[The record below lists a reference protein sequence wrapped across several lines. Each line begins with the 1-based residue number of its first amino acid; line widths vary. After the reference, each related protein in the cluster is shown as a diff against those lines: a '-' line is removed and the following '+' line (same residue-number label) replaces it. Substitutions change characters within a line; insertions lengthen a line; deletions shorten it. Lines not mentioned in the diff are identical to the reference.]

1 MCSKKFNPFKD
12 FQSDQIQRSSL
23 KEFTAHYACRK
34 ANLNLTLVAGTT
46 NGFIFQIISSLI
58 ESCGVCLTCL
68 DCNCTDSWEGKRH
81 ILPDIIVMGRC
92 GWPLEVWS
100 LCSLYVLL
108 MPLIH
113 CIRAFS
119 DNMATHKYVTW
130 KLHAKTY
137 LLKRRCVRTSSQ
149 KRATVVWFSQVTT
162 THEQPLIFAFFV
174 VPSGWQYSVFF
185 SYHPREETSPPVI
198 SKTSW

>member
-1 MCSKKFNPFKD
+1 MCCKKFNPFKD

-68 DCNCTDSWEGKRH
+68 DCNGTDSWEGKRH
-81 ILPDIIVMGRC
+81 ALPDIIEMEKC
-92 GWPLEVWS
+92 EWTLEVWS

-130 KLHAKTY
+130 KLYAKTY

-162 THEQPLIFAFFV
+162 IHEQPLIFSFFV
-174 VPSGWQYSVFF
+174 VPRGWQYSVFF

>member
-1 MCSKKFNPFKD
+1 M
-12 FQSDQIQRSSL
+12 QRGCL
-23 KEFTAHYACRK
+23 HC
-34 ANLNLTLVAGTT
+34 
-46 NGFIFQIISSLI
+46 NG
-58 ESCGVCLTCL
+58 
-68 DCNCTDSWEGKRH
+68 TDSWEGKRH
-81 ILPDIIVMGRC
+81 ILSDIIVMGKCER
-92 GWPLEVWS
+92 PLKLWS
-100 LCSLYVLL
+100 LCLLYVLL

-149 KRATVVWFSQVTT
+149 KRATAVWFSQVTT

-174 VPSGWQYSVFF
+174 VPREVDSTQFF
-185 SYHPREETSPPVI
+185 FLPSQRGDKSSSNKQNILVMSLFNTLVMI
-198 SKTSW
+198 FIC

>member
-12 FQSDQIQRSSL
+12 FQSDQIQRSSR
-23 KEFTAHYACRK
+23 KIFTAHYACRN
-34 ANLNLTLVAGTT
+34 AALNLTPVMGTT

-58 ESCGVCLTCL
+58 ESCGVRLTCL

-81 ILPDIIVMGRC
+81 ALPDVIVMGRC

-100 LCSLYVLL
+100 LCLLYVLL

-113 CIRAFS
+113 SLRAFS

-130 KLHAKTY
+130 KLHVKTY
-137 LLKRRCVRTSSQ
+137 RILFTVNKIQLICLKEDVLGLLLSREPL
-149 KRATVVWFSQVTT
+149 WFDSRKW
-162 THEQPLIFAFFV
+162 P
-174 VPSGWQYSVFF
+174 PSMSN
-185 SYHPREETSPPVI
+185 H
-198 SKTSW
+198 

>member
-1 MCSKKFNPFKD
+1 MCCKKFNPFKD
-12 FQSDQIQRSSL
+12 FQSDQIQRSSR
-23 KEFTAHYACRK
+23 KIFTAHYACRN
-34 ANLNLTLVAGTT
+34 AALNLTPVTGTT
-46 NGFIFQIISSLI
+46 NGFIFQIINSLI
-58 ESCGVCLTCL
+58 ESWGVRLTCL
-68 DCNCTDSWEGKRH
+68 DCNGTDSWEGKRH
-81 ILPDIIVMGRC
+81 ALPDIIEMEKC
-92 GWPLEVWS
+92 EWTLEVWS

-130 KLHAKTY
+130 KLYAKTY

-162 THEQPLIFAFFV
+162 IHEQPLIFSFFV
-174 VPSGWQYSVFF
+174 VPRGWQYSVFF

>member
-1 MCSKKFNPFKD
+1 MFVKITTKYASYSLVTNSCPLEFDTSYGN
-12 FQSDQIQRSSL
+12 DQR
-23 KEFTAHYACRK
+23 
-34 ANLNLTLVAGTT
+34 
-46 NGFIFQIISSLI
+46 FIFKIINSLI
-58 ESCGVCLTCL
+58 ESCGVRLTCL
-68 DCNCTDSWEGKRH
+68 DCNGTDSWEGKRQ
-81 ILPDIIVMGRC
+81 ILPDIIVLGKC
-92 GWPLEVWS
+92 EWTLEVWS
-100 LCSLYVLL
+100 LCLLFVLL

-174 VPSGWQYSVFF
+174 VPYITRGWQYSVSFLTI
-185 SYHPREETSPPVI
+185 PERRQVLQ
-198 SKTSW
+198 W

>member
-81 ILPDIIVMGRC
+81 ALPDIIVMGRC

-100 LCSLYVLL
+100 LCLLYVLL

-130 KLHAKTY
+130 KPHVKTY
-137 LLKRRCVRTSSQ
+137 QLKRRCVRTSSQ
-149 KRATVVWFSQVTT
+149 KRATVVWFSRVTT
-162 THEQPLIFAFFV
+162 THEQPLILAFFV
-174 VPSGWQYSVFF
+174 VPRGWQYSVFF
-185 SYHPREETSPPVI
+185 LTIPERRQVLQ
-198 SKTSW
+198 

>member
-23 KEFTAHYACRK
+23 KRSS
-34 ANLNLTLVAGTT
+34 LNLTLPAGTT
-46 NGFIFQIISSLI
+46 NWFIFQIINSLI
-58 ESCGVCLTCL
+58 ESCGVRLTCL
-68 DCNCTDSWEGKRH
+68 DCNGTDSWEGKRQ
-81 ILPDIIVMGRC
+81 ILPDIIVLGKC
-92 GWPLEVWS
+92 EWTLEVWS
-100 LCSLYVLL
+100 LCLLFVLL

-119 DNMATHKYVTW
+119 DNMATHKYVTL

-174 VPSGWQYSVFF
+174 VPYITRGWQYSVSFLTI
-185 SYHPREETSPPVI
+185 PERRQVLQ
-198 SKTSW
+198 W

>member
-1 MCSKKFNPFKD
+1 MWPNTEKF
-12 FQSDQIQRSSL
+12 SEIQRSSL
-23 KEFTAHYACRK
+23 
-34 ANLNLTLVAGTT
+34 NLTLPAGMTDW
-46 NGFIFQIISSLI
+46 FIFQIINSLM
-58 ESCGVCLTCL
+58 ESCGVRLACL
-68 DCNCTDSWEGKRH
+68 DCNGTDSWEGKRH
-81 ILPDIIVMGRC
+81 ILPDIIEMGKCER
-92 GWPLEVWS
+92 PLEVWS
-100 LCSLYVLL
+100 LCLLYVLL

-130 KLHAKTY
+130 ILHVKTY

-174 VPSGWQYSVFF
+174 VPRGWQYSVFF
-185 SYHPREETSPPVI
+185 LPSQRGDKSSSNKQNILVMSLFYTLVMIFSC
-198 SKTSW
+198 